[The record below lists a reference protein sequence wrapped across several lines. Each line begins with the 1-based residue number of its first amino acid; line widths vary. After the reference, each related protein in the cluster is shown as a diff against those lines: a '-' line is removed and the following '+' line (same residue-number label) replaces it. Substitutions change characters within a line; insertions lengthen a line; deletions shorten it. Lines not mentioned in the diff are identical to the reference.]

1 MRIVLVISLAAAALA
16 ESASSSTLDSASP
29 VSAVDGQDAG
39 SVKTGNL
46 RSGVPDEGRSITFP
60 AFFAEKL
67 QSLKKKL
74 TADKLLHSIGYQ
86 SVAEKTFL
94 RMNKIQMKE
103 PKYFASHDFTMF
115 YGTVKRKTTMR
126 DPDRVIV
133 ELLLPVFKNDEVSLA
148 KRLAAGCNIEAE
160 KNAGIKAGKLND
172 IVEAEKNAGIKAGKL
187 NDIKRYEVSN
197 VLNALV
203 DRWAKGSDSMDDIF
217 ANKIN
222 LGAYDPVAQL
232 DLTIAFRFVKQYEK
246 HKRKERTIWM
256 NRLSQL
262 YKQDDESQQ
271 IKLPKNQNPM
281 LDELER
287 ILFPIWLAQEKK
299 PEDVVK
305 LLKAGTAASEFS
317 AASRLSDRYREL
329 YKGLEPHLKTKK

>member
-1 MRIVLVISLAAAALA
+1 MRIVLVILLAAAALA

-172 IVEAEKNAGIKAGKL
+172 I
-187 NDIKRYEVSN
+187 KRYEVSN

-203 DRWAKGSDSMDDIF
+203 GRWAKGSDSMDDIF

-246 HKRKERTIWM
+246 HKREERTTWM
-256 NRLSQL
+256 ERLSQL
-262 YKQDDESQQ
+262 YEQNNESQQ
-271 IKLPKNQNPM
+271 IKLPENQNPM

-329 YKGLEPHLKTKK
+329 YKGLEPYLKTKK

>member
-39 SVKTGNL
+39 SVKTENL

-60 AFFAEKL
+60 AFFAESL

-115 YGTVKRKTTMR
+115 YGTVKRKTMMR
-126 DPDRVIV
+126 DPDEAMVAM
-133 ELLLPVFKNDEVSLA
+133 LLPVFKNDEVSLA

-160 KNAGIKAGKLND
+160 KNAGIKAGELDD
-172 IVEAEKNAGIKAGKL
+172 IE
-187 NDIKRYEVSN
+187 RYEASN

-203 DRWAKGSDSMDDIF
+203 GRWAKGSDSVDDIF

-246 HKRKERTIWM
+246 HKHKERTTWM
-256 NRLSQL
+256 ERLSQL
-262 YKQDDESQQ
+262 YKEDDEFQK

-329 YKGLEPHLKTKK
+329 S